1 MQSGYVFKK
10 DGSWFLRYRDTCIV
24 DGVKVRKQICKKL
37 TSVCDRYRTVRDV
50 QPVADEILL
59 PINSGKAKPEST
71 LTIAEFAEQ
80 HWLPWVREN
89 CKPSTVAGYGTIW
102 KLYLA
107 PYLQKITLRDFRTV
121 DAANLFSEIHRNH
134 GVGRTTL
141 SHCKRRLSGIFTLAR
156 NQGAL
161 DAPNPIQGSMVPKK
175 AAAPVQTHAA
185 TPDEVL
191 TILAILEKAGEWK
204 ARAAVALMFFAG
216 LRPGEARGARWEDFD
231 GKRLF
236 VRQSVWHTFTTDP
249 KTPDAASPVPVIE
262 MLAEILSQVRELDG
276 NPPSGPILRGPS
288 GRAMNLD
295 NLSKRVM
302 FPALEKCK
310 VCRESKGDHK
320 LGKHEFEQD
329 PTLPKW
335 HGWYSL
341 RRGVST
347 TLAGL
352 TRDAMASKGLLR
364 HTNLATTTR
373 HYVKDVPENTLLA
386 MELLEK
392 LCNECATAGT
402 VRPN

>member
-10 DGSWFLRYRDTCIV
+10 DGSWFLRYRDARIV
-24 DGVKVRKQICKKL
+24 GGVNVRKQICQRL
-37 TSVCDRYRTVRDV
+37 AAVCDRYRSARDV
-50 QPVADEILL
+50 QPLADEILA
-59 PINSGKAKPEST
+59 PINSGKAKVEST

-89 CKPSTVAGYGTIW
+89 CKPSTVAGYETVW
-102 KLYLA
+102 KTYLA

-121 DAANLFSEIHRNH
+121 DAANLLAEIHRKH

-141 SHCKRRLSGIFTLAR
+141 QHCKRRLSGIFTLAR

-161 DAPNPIQGSMVPKK
+161 DSPNPIEGAMIPKK
-175 AAAPVQTHAA
+175 SAAPAKTHAA

-191 TILAILEKAGEWK
+191 AILDILREAGELK
-204 ARAAVALMFFAG
+204 ARASVALMFFAG
-216 LRPGEARGARWEDFD
+216 LRPGEARGARWEDCD

-249 KTPDAASPVPVIE
+249 KTLEAASPVPVIE
-262 MLAEILSQVRELDG
+262 TLAVILNHVRELDG
-276 NPPSGPILRGPS
+276 NPSSGPILRGPS
-288 GRAMNLD
+288 GKPMNLD

-302 FPALEKCK
+302 SPLLKSA
-310 VCRESKGDHK
+310 GI
-320 LGKHEFEQD
+320 Q
-329 PTLPKW
+329 W

-341 RRGVST
+341 RRGVAT

-352 TRDAMASKGLLR
+352 TRDGMASKGLLR

-392 LCNECATAGT
+392 PCNECATVDT